1 MKKNLIFGLT
11 AAFILLLTGCVS
23 PARPTSSD
31 SVPNE
36 GTVDVTEPIDN
47 ESSMDSVL
55 GEESETIET
64 IKSVGNDYDYNSE
77 IHVDDPNSIEV
88 EANEGDGLSM
98 SFTNDYIYGNFLIY
112 SSSLMSGGTYT
123 LAREGTSV
131 LSWTQSSSS
140 VTIS

>member
-47 ESSMDSVL
+47 ESS
-55 GEESETIET
+55 EETHRFFFSETM
-64 IKSVGNDYDYNSE
+64 GF
-77 IHVDDPNSIEV
+77 
-88 EANEGDGLSM
+88 
-98 SFTNDYIYGNFLIY
+98 SF
-112 SSSLMSGGTYT
+112 SHR
-123 LAREGTSV
+123 A
-131 LSWTQSSSS
+131 
-140 VTIS
+140 